1 MKFKFVN
8 VNMPHIS
15 NISPFR
21 GSTTWTLTFS
31 VLVKFPCLLPHLN
44 HQTDLSV
51 TKSLVLCVT
60 WGYRKPPEG
69 TTTPKRTTLTTSF
82 QSLRS
87 SNSGGDKKHKIGV
100 IRAGCNYSGP
110 HVLWLQSHLSFF
122 HCLRLLLFAR
132 MSRLGIGRNSFLTTS
147 VRCSSTLKIKKK
159 CPVSTAQKNGVS
171 IETVKSS
178 DSDRN
183 DCNLSYL
190 SSNS

>member
-21 GSTTWTLTFS
+21 GSTAWTLTFS

-44 HQTDLSV
+44 HQTDRSSQNHSSSV
-51 TKSLVLCVT
+51 LHGVT
-60 WGYRKPPEG
+60 VNLRKERPPQKERPSPPG
-69 TTTPKRTTLTTSF
+69 F

-87 SNSGGDKKHKIGV
+87 SNSGADKKHKIGV

-147 VRCSSTLKIKKK
+147 VRCSSTLNIKKK
-159 CPVSTAQKNGVS
+159 MPCLD
-171 IETVKSS
+171 SS
-178 DSDRN
+178 KKWCKYRN
-183 DCNLSYL
+183 CKIFRQWSQWLQL
-190 SSNS
+190 KLFII